1 VSHVLAL
8 IKSGAEEGFSLLL
21 EMTDM
26 IKSTPILSPFH
37 SKLWEVLNGHNIF
50 EAIYTLIKNM
60 NLSLEERKLAE
71 QSQKKSK
78 SKDEVSK
85 SNSVAKNLK
94 KNTSNVFGLG
104 KSAIGNFITSD
115 DAFKDFTEEKV
126 RRIEGMS
133 LELLIASLENC
144 P

>member
-1 VSHVLAL
+1 
-8 IKSGAEEGFSLLL
+8 
-21 EMTDM
+21 
-26 IKSTPILSPFH
+26 
-37 SKLWEVLNGHNIF
+37 
-50 EAIYTLIKNM
+50 M

>member
-1 VSHVLAL
+1 MSHVLAL